1 MFPFFIGVNEK
12 FVNLQNIVLIEDDSN
27 ADESRAILTTT
38 AGAEIEITGD
48 DADVVFER
56 AGLFAGATEQAL
68 NALQAATQSQ
78 QGA

>member
-12 FVNLQNIVLIEDDSN
+12 FVNLQNIVLIEDDST
-27 ADESRAILTTT
+27 ADESRAVLTTS

-48 DADVVFER
+48 DADVIFER

-68 NALQAATQSQ
+68 NALQNAGSQ
-78 QGA
+78 QQ